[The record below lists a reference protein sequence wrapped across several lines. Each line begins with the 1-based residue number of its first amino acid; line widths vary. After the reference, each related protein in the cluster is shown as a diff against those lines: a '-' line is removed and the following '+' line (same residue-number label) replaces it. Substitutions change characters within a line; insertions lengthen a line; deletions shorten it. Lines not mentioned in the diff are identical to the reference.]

1 MNSGDHE
8 AQGKWGSGIVALAH
22 GNFEVG
28 GETPLADG
36 NGVSE
41 LRAYRSSTAAAG
53 VLLVLAGCA
62 PAVVRGA
69 PDTASGSPPPRVP
82 VLKAVEPCSLLTAEE
97 AAGLGLPPGRPD
109 QLADLR
115 QCWFN
120 NVGEARPVRGS
131 IFVDEGPG
139 KGVDDLKPPG
149 LIDEAG
155 VRNEVIAG
163 YATTSYP
170 DADGMG
176 CLVNI
181 DVNTDEN
188 VTVQSSLKVAGQP
201 ESACAIARK
210 MVGFIAPRLP
220 KK

>member
-1 MNSGDHE
+1 M
-8 AQGKWGSGIVALAH
+8 
-22 GNFEVG
+22 
-28 GETPLADG
+28 
-36 NGVSE
+36 
-41 LRAYRSSTAAAG
+41 
-53 VLLVLAGCA
+53 LLVVAGCA
-62 PAVVRGA
+62 PVVLRGS
-69 PDTASGSPPPRVP
+69 PETISGPPPPRVP
-82 VLKAVEPCSLLTAEE
+82 TLKAVEPCSLLTAEE
-97 AAGLGLPPGRPD
+97 AAGIGLAPGWPD

-115 QCWFN
+115 QCWYDKK
-120 NVGEARPVRGS
+120 GESRPASGS

-139 KGVDDLKPPG
+139 KGADDLKPPG

-163 YATTSYP
+163 HPTTSFP
-170 DADGMG
+170 SSDGLRCMIT
-176 CLVNI
+176 I